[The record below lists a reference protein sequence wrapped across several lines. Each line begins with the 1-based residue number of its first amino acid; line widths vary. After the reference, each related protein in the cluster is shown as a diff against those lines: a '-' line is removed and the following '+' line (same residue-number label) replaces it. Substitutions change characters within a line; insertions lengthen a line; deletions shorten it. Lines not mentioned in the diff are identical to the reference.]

1 MASRRVAIL
10 VYCSGRDLA
19 VENGVLL
26 FTMITITY
34 FGVLKQ
40 LQPSGSE
47 TLAWSGGTTDDLLS
61 HLRQRGAEWEKA
73 LQPGRVFK
81 LALNQQLLNAAA
93 PIKDG
98 DEVAILPPV
107 TGG

>member
-1 MASRRVAIL
+1 
-10 VYCSGRDLA
+10 
-19 VENGVLL
+19 
-26 FTMITITY
+26 MITVTY
-34 FGVLKQ
+34 FGPLKM

-47 TLAWSGGTTDDLLS
+47 QLAWSAGSTDDLLAA
-61 HLRQRGAEWEKA
+61 LRCRGPDWNRA

-81 LALNQQLLNAAA
+81 VAINGQLLNAPAA
-93 PIKDG
+93 IQDG

>member
-1 MASRRVAIL
+1 
-10 VYCSGRDLA
+10 
-19 VENGVLL
+19 
-26 FTMITITY
+26 MITITY
-34 FGVLKQ
+34 FGSLKQ

-47 TLAWSGGTTDDLLS
+47 SLAWSGGTTDDLLGL
-61 HLRQRGAEWEKA
+61 LRLRGPAWEQA

-81 LALNQQLLNAAA
+81 LAVNQQLLHA
-93 PIKDG
+93 PGPVQDG

>member
-1 MASRRVAIL
+1 
-10 VYCSGRDLA
+10 
-19 VENGVLL
+19 
-26 FTMITITY
+26 MITITY
-34 FGVLKQ
+34 FGSLKQ
-40 LQPSGSE
+40 LQPSGTE
-47 TLAWSGGTTDDLLS
+47 TLAWSGGTTDELLNQ
-61 HLRQRGAEWEKA
+61 LRQRGPDWEAA

-81 LALNQQLLNAAA
+81 LAVNQQLQHAAV

>member
-1 MASRRVAIL
+1 
-10 VYCSGRDLA
+10 
-19 VENGVLL
+19 
-26 FTMITITY
+26 MITITY
-34 FGVLKQ
+34 FGSLKT

-47 TLAWSGGTTDDLLS
+47 QLDWAGGTTEDLLAL
-61 HLRQRGAEWEKA
+61 LRGRGPDWHEA

-81 LALNQQLLNAAA
+81 LALNQQLLHAAA
-93 PIKDG
+93 PVADG